1 MRKIIYKAALSLCLA
16 TTVTLSSCELNE
28 YNPSAILKDETLT
41 TFSGWKGMQSTCYTP
56 LTGYLANF
64 EYLFLA
70 EGGTD
75 LWVTGWNRTWA
86 QELNYYEGLTTN
98 TGYTNKVFTY
108 LYSMI
113 GTCNTIIDSAAG
125 VEDGDS
131 KVINQLVAE
140 TRCLRGYYY
149 SVLVTHYGPIT
160 LKLREEKKAD
170 TNPKRNSIEEIY
182 SAIIDDLK
190 FAAENLEA
198 TPYDKNYAR
207 CSQKTAL
214 GLMARAYAQGA
225 GEGLQE
231 EGKSYW
237 QRAKEV
243 SEDLIA
249 NAAGY
254 GAYLYD
260 DVADLWAQANNR
272 NNKEALFMA
281 SGLDPYDA
289 SAAYAKQNNILSFT
303 FCNPFV
309 LSDVY
314 LANDKANYF
323 YGRINNNVIAPSKY
337 LIDCFDATYD
347 KRWENS
353 FVTAF
358 ANFSLQ
364 KNGWATY
371 ANRTVTLTENIC
383 TKYGI
388 DSRFIGKKIV
398 PYAEVDVKPTPYKG
412 NQYPASIWP
421 KGEYSGDPEK
431 TVDVKNVYVH
441 PYPLAKDEDRF
452 VVYLSKEYL
461 SDAEK
466 AERGYICVNID
477 DLFDS
482 ENMYKPSPFD
492 ANRTN
497 TYQLF
502 PSLSKYNWNYD
513 GAFVGSNLQY
523 KNGDIALMRMAEVYL
538 IAAEANMQLGEGG
551 KAAEYLNV
559 LRKRACRNEADY
571 DTHMKLTTA
580 TQNDIFDEYAR
591 ELCGEYSRW
600 ALLKRHKAFEERLK
614 GRNPRAA
621 KSFTAKNYLRPISYD
636 FLSQIDNQDE
646 YGTNGY

>member
-1 MRKIIYKAALSLCLA
+1 MKKIIYQAALSLCLA
-16 TTVTLSSCELNE
+16 TTAALSSCELNE
-28 YNPSAILKDETLT
+28 YNPSAIVKDETLT

-98 TGYTNKVFTY
+98 TAYTNKVFTY

-113 GTCNTIIDSAAG
+113 GTCNTLIDSASGIA
-125 VEDGDS
+125 DGES
-131 KVINQLVAE
+131 KAIDQLVAE
-140 TRCLRGYYY
+140 TRCLRAYYY
-149 SVLVTHYGPIT
+149 SILVTQYGSIT
-160 LKLREEKKAD
+160 LKLHEEKKAD
-170 TNPKRNSIEEIY
+170 TSPKRHSIEDIYAEIL
-182 SAIIDDLK
+182 ADLK
-190 FAAENLEA
+190 FAAENLEN
-198 TPYDKNYAR
+198 TPYDNNYAR
-207 CSQKTAL
+207 CTRRTAL
-214 GLMARAYAQGA
+214 GLMARVYAQGA
-225 GEGLQE
+225 GEGLKE

-237 QRAKEV
+237 ERAREV
-243 SEDLIA
+243 SEDLIT
-249 NAAGY
+249 NAATY
-254 GAYLYD
+254 GAYLYK
-260 DVADLWAQANNR
+260 DVDELWAQANNR
-272 NNKEALFMA
+272 NNKEALFIA
-281 SGLDPYDA
+281 SGLDPYDP

-337 LIDCFDATYD
+337 LIDCFDATHD

-364 KNGWATY
+364 KAGWSSY
-371 ANRTVTLTENIC
+371 ASRTVTLTADIC
-383 TKYGI
+383 QKYGI
-388 DSRFIGKKIV
+388 NAQFVGNKIY

-412 NQYPASIWP
+412 NQYPATIWP
-421 KGEYSGDPEK
+421 QGEYSGNPEK
-431 TVDVKNVYVH
+431 AVSVRNAYVH
-441 PYPLAKDEDRF
+441 PYPLAEDENRF

-466 AERGYICVNID
+466 AKRGYICVNID
-477 DLFDS
+477 DLFDT
-482 ENMYKPSPFD
+482 EQMYKPSPFD

-538 IAAEANMQLGEGG
+538 IAAEAHQQLGNGG

-559 LRKRACRNEADY
+559 LRQRACRNMADY
-571 DTHMKLTTA
+571 EAHMKLTTA
-580 TQNDIFDEYAR
+580 TEDDIFDEYAR

-600 ALLKRHKAFEERLK
+600 ALLKRHKAFEVRLK
-614 GRNPRAA
+614 KGNPRAA